1 LDGLFQIP
9 TLDEVINH
17 MNFMKS
23 TYTRKVGSAAA
34 PGLYIELKEPSW
46 YASFDVDIVGEVY
59 NGLAAHGLET
69 IQGATDAGIPIIIQ
83 SFDGDALKRFG
94 ELSDLPLVQLM
105 HHGD

>member
-1 LDGLFQIP
+1 
-9 TLDEVINH
+9 

-69 IQGATDAGIPIIIQ
+69 I
-83 SFDGDALKRFG
+83 
-94 ELSDLPLVQLM
+94 
-105 HHGD
+105 